1 MSQPGRLLKE
11 EGDGL
16 VEFRL
21 VLLDH
26 HQIVTALLHNRLGQ
40 ASLAQEGIYGDDHA
54 LQIPASQ
61 EPGGRGDLVAF
72 LVDRPLSEDNPA
84 AMTGEADQAEGLAM
98 SPHPPHLL
106 AINGLALPLLACGGG
121 DDASLA
127 GLASKTFR
135 ITGQLLF

>member
-26 HQIVTALLHNRLGQ
+26 HQIVTTLLHNLLGQ

-54 LQIPASQ
+54 LQIPPSQ

-72 LVDRPLSEDNPA
+72 LVNRRLSEDNAA
-84 AMTGEADQAEGLAM
+84 AMASEANQAGGLAM
-98 SPHPPHLL
+98 STEIVPD
-106 AINGLALPLLACGGG
+106 GLRL
-121 DDASLA
+121 
-127 GLASKTFR
+127 
-135 ITGQLLF
+135 